1 MWTNIIAFTV
11 AVVGVLYWRS
21 QRVEQFI
28 IQENP
33 DERYDYVIVG
43 AGSAGCVLAAR
54 LSEVSSNKV
63 LLLEAGGDPSENEN
77 VAIPAMHMPIRNTK
91 QDWSFR
97 TVPQKKS
104 CRGLEEKRSL
114 WPRGRML
121 GGSGGLNGMQYVRGN
136 KGDFDLWEKMGARG
150 WSYKDVLPYFKKSE
164 DNQNEEYVKS
174 GYHGSGGPW
183 TISDSSYTELADV
196 FVDAA
201 KELGYKLGDV
211 NGENQ
216 EVFMKSQANTKDGKR
231 WSTAEAYLRPA
242 MHRSNLDIAINT
254 HVTKI
259 NFDGKKAT
267 GVTFI
272 HGAEK
277 KTHWLLR
284 TSLMLSR
291 VFVLGPKDHLTKFN
305 IPTVADLPV
314 GQHLQEHPGLIYP
327 EFWIEKPITITADL
341 INSWK
346 TSIQYGLF
354 RKGPRA
360 YNIIDTVGI
369 VKTKTA
375 DPKLNLPDIEIQ
387 LAPWGLGMENDET
400 IYNVVGFNK
409 NFLKTYN
416 FSEHK
421 TRPVMT
427 WNAFLLHPKSVGEI
441 RLQSSDALDPPEID
455 PNYFDD
461 DSDVKSLVESIK
473 IGLQF
478 VETKAFKAIGARLRD
493 QIVPGCEK
501 HEYKSDNYWDCAV
514 RTVTATIYHPTGTC
528 KMGAA
533 NDQTAVVDP
542 QLRVRG
548 LSGVRV
554 VDASIM
560 PEIVSGNTQATT
572 VMVAEKAADMILSG
586 A

>member
-1 MWTNIIAFTV
+1 
-11 AVVGVLYWRS
+11 
-21 QRVEQFI
+21 
-28 IQENP
+28 
-33 DERYDYVIVG
+33 
-43 AGSAGCVLAAR
+43 
-54 LSEVSSNKV
+54 
-63 LLLEAGGDPSENEN
+63 
-77 VAIPAMHMPIRNTK
+77 
-91 QDWSFR
+91 
-97 TVPQKKS
+97 
-104 CRGLEEKRSL
+104 
-114 WPRGRML
+114 
-121 GGSGGLNGMQYVRGN
+121 
-136 KGDFDLWEKMGARG
+136 
-150 WSYKDVLPYFKKSE
+150 
-164 DNQNEEYVKS
+164 
-174 GYHGSGGPW
+174 YHGSGGPW
-183 TISDSSYTELADV
+183 TISDASYTKLADV
-196 FVDAA
+196 FLDAA

-277 KTHWLLR
+277 KTVRVSKEVILSAGTIGSPHI
-284 TSLMLSR
+284 LMLSG
-291 VFVLGPKDHLTKFN
+291 VGPKDHLTKFN
-305 IPTVADLPV
+305 ISTVADLPV
-314 GQHLQEHPGLIYP
+314 GQHLQDHPGLFYP
-327 EFWIEKPITITADL
+327 EFWIEKPMTITADQ
-341 INSWK
+341 IKSWK
-346 TSIQYGLF
+346 ASTQYALF
-354 RKGPRA
+354 RKGPLA
-360 YNIIDTVGI
+360 YPLCDGVGI
-369 VKTKTA
+369 VKTKAA
-375 DPKLNLPDIEIQ
+375 DPKLELPDIEIQ
-387 LAPWGLGMENDET
+387 YCPWGMGMENDEA
-400 IYNVVGFNK
+400 IYNAIGFNK

-421 TRPVMT
+421 TRPVTT
-427 WNAFLLHPKSVGEI
+427 WIAFLLHPKSVGEI

-461 DSDVKSLVESIK
+461 KSDVKSLVEGIK

-478 VETKAFKAIGARLRD
+478 AETKAFKAVGARLRD

-501 HEYKSDNYWDCAV
+501 HEYKSDNYWDCAI
-514 RTVTATIYHPTGTC
+514 RTVTVTMYHPTGTC

-542 QLRVRG
+542 QLKVRGVRG
-548 LSGVRV
+548 LRV
-554 VDASIM
+554 ADASIM
-560 PEIVSGNTQATT
+560 PEIVSANTHATT